1 MCAGLTSVREKPLSH
16 PMENT
21 FPVRVV
27 VASHNP
33 VKLAAV
39 RSGFERMFPQ
49 VQIEMVSVSVPSGV
63 SPQPLSDA
71 ETLQG
76 ALNRARAA
84 RQQMPAA
91 DYWAGVEG
99 GVEETDGSMSA
110 FAWVVILSDKGCGKA
125 RSATFDLPPALA
137 EMIRQGIELG
147 EADDR
152 LFGRRNSKQQN
163 GAVGL
168 LTADVIDR
176 AAYYEQPVILALIP
190 FKNPH
195 LFG

>member
-1 MCAGLTSVREKPLSH
+1 MRPTQSIW
-16 PMENT
+16 
-21 FPVRVV
+21 VV
-27 VASHNP
+27 VASQNP

-39 RSGFERMFPQ
+39 RSGFEHMFAEFTIE
-49 VQIEMVSVSVPSGV
+49 VQAVSVPSGV
-63 SPQPLSDA
+63 SHQPMSDA

-84 RQQMPAA
+84 RQQLPHA

-99 GVEETDGSMSA
+99 GVEEKDGTMSA
-110 FAWVVILSDKGCGKA
+110 FAWVVILSAEGCGKA

-137 EMIRQGIELG
+137 DLIRQGVELG

-152 LFGRRNSKQQN
+152 LFGRKNSKQQN

-168 LTADVIDR
+168 LTGDVINR

>member
-1 MCAGLTSVREKPLSH
+1 MNEAEEVL
-16 PMENT
+16 
-21 FPVRVV
+21 PVRVV

-33 VKLAAV
+33 VKIEAV
-39 RSGFERMFPQ
+39 RSGFQRMFPHS
-49 VQIEMVSVSVPSGV
+49 QIEVISVNVPSGV
-63 SPQPLSDA
+63 GIQPLSDA

-84 RQQMPAA
+84 RRQLPAA

-99 GVEETDGSMSA
+99 GVEEKDGTMSA
-110 FAWVVILSDKGCGKA
+110 FAWVVILSAGGCGKA

-137 EMIRQGIELG
+137 DLVRQGVELG

-152 LFGRRNSKQQN
+152 LFGRHNSKQQN

-168 LTADVIDR
+168 LTGDVIDR

-190 FKNPH
+190 FKNPR
-195 LFG
+195 LYPSAETCE